1 MTSFDAPSRE
11 QTCTLRGRSNTP
23 MQALQLMN
31 DVQHVEAARNLAQRI
46 LKEGGAD
53 AGERVQWAWRVV
65 TARPPAVEE
74 SQIVLKVLNGH
85 LARFTKDAEAAKQL
99 IAFGESKPDPSLKP
113 HDLAAWTLV
122 ANLLLNL
129 DEVINKN

>member
-1 MTSFDAPSRE
+1 
-11 QTCTLRGRSNTP
+11 

-46 LKEGGAD
+46 LKEGGKDESA
-53 AGERVQWAWRVV
+53 RVRWAWRVV
-65 TARPPAVEE
+65 TARQPEATEAK
-74 SQIVLKVLNGH
+74 IITDVLGGH
-85 LARFTKDAEAAKQL
+85 RARFAKDAEAAKQL
-99 IAFGESKPDPSLKP
+99 ISFGESKADAALDPAE
-113 HDLAAWTLV
+113 LAAWTLV